1 MNIPEDFRYQS
12 AWEDFRNATDYFIE
26 CLRNNSA
33 HLLYGCVKNIFID
46 IPDENPVYNKIIIT
60 EVSSL
65 IEEALDSSYDKHDL
79 ENFLK
84 NRYSDNE
91 IHQNDIED
99 ILNIVDKK
107 YQYIVENII
116 DDEMIKRYFF
126 KENTI
131 LSKLSSIK
139 TDINKYIIDN
149 GEEVK
154 YALIKM
160 SVNDKL
166 PNFAYSRQMAGL
178 TDSSGRTLEFVCD
191 MNDLAYLIEQ
201 LELIKKKLR

>member
-65 IEEALDSSYDKHDL
+65 IEEALDSSYDKYDL

-84 NRYSDNE
+84 
-91 IHQNDIED
+91 IG
-99 ILNIVDKK
+99 ILI
-107 YQYIVENII
+107 
-116 DDEMIKRYFF
+116 
-126 KENTI
+126 T
-131 LSKLSSIK
+131 
-139 TDINKYIIDN
+139 KYI
-149 GEEVK
+149 
-154 YALIKM
+154 
-160 SVNDKL
+160 
-166 PNFAYSRQMAGL
+166 
-178 TDSSGRTLEFVCD
+178 
-191 MNDLAYLIEQ
+191 
-201 LELIKKKLR
+201 KKI

>member
-65 IEEALDSSYDKHDL
+65 IEEALDSSYDKYDL

-149 GEEVK
+149 VE
-154 YALIKM
+154 
-160 SVNDKL
+160 
-166 PNFAYSRQMAGL
+166 
-178 TDSSGRTLEFVCD
+178 
-191 MNDLAYLIEQ
+191 
-201 LELIKKKLR
+201 

>member
-65 IEEALDSSYDKHDL
+65 IEEALDSSYDKYDL

-116 DDEMIKRYFF
+116 DDEMIKRYSL
-126 KENTI
+126 KKI
-131 LSKLSSIK
+131 QSS
-139 TDINKYIIDN
+139 
-149 GEEVK
+149 
-154 YALIKM
+154 A
-160 SVNDKL
+160 
-166 PNFAYSRQMAGL
+166 NFHPLRQ
-178 TDSSGRTLEFVCD
+178 T
-191 MNDLAYLIEQ
+191 
-201 LELIKKKLR
+201 

>member
-1 MNIPEDFRYQS
+1 
-12 AWEDFRNATDYFIE
+12 
-26 CLRNNSA
+26 
-33 HLLYGCVKNIFID
+33 
-46 IPDENPVYNKIIIT
+46 
-60 EVSSL
+60 
-65 IEEALDSSYDKHDL
+65 
-79 ENFLK
+79 
-84 NRYSDNE
+84 
-91 IHQNDIED
+91 
-99 ILNIVDKK
+99 
-107 YQYIVENII
+107 
-116 DDEMIKRYFF
+116 MIKRYFF
-126 KENTI
+126 KENTL

-178 TDSSGRTLEFVCD
+178 TDSNGRTLEFVCD

>member
-1 MNIPEDFRYQS
+1 M
-12 AWEDFRNATDYFIE
+12 
-26 CLRNNSA
+26 
-33 HLLYGCVKNIFID
+33 
-46 IPDENPVYNKIIIT
+46 
-60 EVSSL
+60 
-65 IEEALDSSYDKHDL
+65 

-91 IHQNDIED
+91 IHQKDIED

-178 TDSSGRTLEFVCD
+178 TDSNGRTLEFVCD

>member
-1 MNIPEDFRYQS
+1 M
-12 AWEDFRNATDYFIE
+12 
-26 CLRNNSA
+26 
-33 HLLYGCVKNIFID
+33 
-46 IPDENPVYNKIIIT
+46 
-60 EVSSL
+60 
-65 IEEALDSSYDKHDL
+65 

-91 IHQNDIED
+91 IHQKDIED

-126 KENTI
+126 KENTL

-178 TDSSGRTLEFVCD
+178 TDSNGRTLEFVCD